1 MERHVTDDDPA
12 DRLAASVA
20 SAAGRPGAAR
30 ALILDLDG
38 TLAPIAPTPEVA
50 RVPAHVLASMR
61 ALVGAGWRIA
71 VVSGRS
77 ARQTKTMV
85 PVPGVAIF
93 GSHGLEQLG
102 RPLPRRFDAVRARL
116 GRMARRANEVAASF
130 PRVRVERKPVGLA
143 FHDRALSRGERVRW
157 HRRLAAWLAT
167 QDLSGL
173 QVLHGKRVIELRPAG
188 VDKSTVVS
196 SFPPAR
202 GWHRFDPSLVVI
214 GDDRTDEDLFD
225 AVSRLAVAIRVGRK
239 GVRSRAP
246 HRFPSPVAVARFLD
260 ALATGATDAR

>member
-1 MERHVTDDDPA
+1 MIDGHQA
-12 DRLAASVA
+12 HRLAASVA

-38 TLAPIAPTPEVA
+38 TLAPIAPSPENA
-50 RVPAHVLASMR
+50 RVPPHVLASMR
-61 ALVGAGWRIA
+61 ALIDAGWHIA

-77 ARQTKTMV
+77 ARQTKAMV

-93 GSHGLEQLG
+93 GSHGAERLG
-102 RPLPRRFDAVRARL
+102 RPLPRRFNAVRARL
-116 GRMARRANEVAASF
+116 GRLARRAGEMAARF

-143 FHDRALSRGERVRW
+143 FHDRALARGERARW

-188 VDKSTVVS
+188 VDKSAVVS
-196 SFPPAR
+196 TFPPSR

-225 AVSRLAVAIRVGRK
+225 AVSRLAVSIRVGRK
-239 GVRSRAP
+239 GIRSRAT
-246 HRFPSPVAVARFLD
+246 HRLPSPVAVARFLD
-260 ALATGATDAR
+260 ALATDAGPPGAR

>member
-1 MERHVTDDDPA
+1 MTDDNPA
-12 DRLAASVA
+12 QRLAASVA
-20 SAAGRPGAAR
+20 SAGERPGAAR

-38 TLAPIAPTPEVA
+38 TLAPIAPTPEIA
-50 RVPAHVLASMR
+50 RVPRHVLASLR
-61 ALVGAGWRIA
+61 VLLDAGWHIA

-77 ARQTKTMV
+77 ARQTKAMV
-85 PVPGVAIF
+85 PVSGVAIF
-93 GSHGLEQLG
+93 GSHGLERPG
-102 RPLPRRFDAVRARL
+102 RPLPHRFDAVRARI
-116 GRMARRANEVAASF
+116 GRMARHASDVAAPF

-143 FHDRALSRGERVRW
+143 FHDRALAHGERARW

-188 VDKSTVVS
+188 VDKGAVIS
-196 SFPPAR
+196 SFPPSR

-239 GVRSRAP
+239 GIRSRAT
-246 HRFPSPVAVARFLD
+246 HRLPSPVAVAAFLD
-260 ALATGATDAR
+260 ALAAGATDAR